1 MTVDAYQYGHRSE
14 HDDYEVLLR
23 AGFPYLKTLGM
34 RRLTWYPV
42 DFALGD
48 EGRIYCLSRFDGT
61 GSIRA
66 ISFEDEDL
74 GAVGPGFTW
83 PASIVRDAEERLY
96 VSDEATHQITVLTR
110 EGEVLSRWGEH
121 GSEPGQ
127 LDRPSH
133 MAFDDDGRLWVSDTM
148 NHRVQ
153 CFTTDGTYVAGF
165 GSHGDGPGEFDTP
178 WGITVDAAGF
188 VYVVDWRNDRVQK
201 LTQDGEFVMQFGS
214 SGTGDGQFNRPA
226 GIDVDQHGDIYVV
239 DRGNNRVQLFDRTGR
254 YVEQF
259 IGDATLSRM
268 GLDYIRANPK
278 VLRLRDMAHLE
289 TQKRF
294 RSPVSVHVDDEGRM
308 FVGDHGSHRI
318 QVYQKEAY
326 PLAAAEVMP
335 VPRSPSLS
343 TV

>member
-1 MTVDAYQYGHRSE
+1 VTVDAYQSGQQSTHA
-14 HDDYEVLLR
+14 DYEVLLR

-48 EGRIYCLSRFDGT
+48 EGRIYCLSRFDGA

-66 ISFEDEDL
+66 INFDDEDL
-74 GAVGPGFTW
+74 GAVGPGFQW
-83 PASIVRDAEERLY
+83 PSSIVRDAEERLY
-96 VSDEATHQITVLTR
+96 VSDEGTHTITVLTR
-110 EGEVLSRWGEH
+110 EGDQVARWGEQ

-127 LDRPSH
+127 LNRPAYL
-133 MAFDDDGRLWVSDTM
+133 AFDPAERLWVSDAM

-153 CFTTDGTYVAGF
+153 CFTKDGEYITGF
-165 GSHGDGPGEFDTP
+165 GSQGDAPGQFNTP
-178 WGITVDAAGF
+178 WGIAFDGRGAI
-188 VYVVDWRNDRVQK
+188 YVVDWRNDRVQK
-201 LTQDGEFVMQFGS
+201 LSEEGEPIMTLGGS
-214 SGTGDGQFNRPA
+214 GSGEGEFNRPA
-226 GIDVDQHGDIYVV
+226 GIAVDEHGDIYVV
-239 DRGNNRVQLFDRTGR
+239 DRGNNRIQLFDRDGR

-259 IGDATLSRM
+259 VGDATLSKM

-278 VLRLRDMAHLE
+278 VLRLRDMAKLE
-289 TQKRF
+289 PQKRF
-294 RSPVSVHVDDEGRM
+294 RTPVSVHVDGEGRM
-308 FVGDHGSHRI
+308 FVGDYGGHRL